1 MNATTPVL
9 RAALAWATLA
19 LSALPVTGALA
30 ASPADTAPWPTAR
43 PITWIVGFPPG
54 GSLDVLTRV
63 AARKLSEKTGQSVVV
78 ENRPGAS
85 GLIALQTAARGAPD
99 AYTLITLPGP
109 LLFTQRVPELGRE
122 LTAVASL
129 AQGPMVLVGPASN
142 TPSTVQELIAD
153 MRKHPKLWSY
163 ASSGNGTSQHLA
175 GELFNMATGTAMT
188 HVPYKGGGQAV
199 ADVVGGQIPLAMLG
213 VTPVVQQI
221 RSGKLKAYAVTTR
234 YRIDSLPNVPTMQ
247 EAGLTGYDASQWYIV
262 AAPAGTPADRIERLN
277 QWMSEITASQ
287 DMKPALDASGSV
299 AGTGSAQAVHDFVT
313 QDLQRWRD
321 LADKARLNLN

>member
-1 MNATTPVL
+1 MKTPKSAFRVAT
-9 RAALAWATLA
+9 AGIALL
-19 LSALPVTGALA
+19 LSALPSASAWA
-30 ASPADTAPWPTAR
+30 ASAADSALWPTAK

-63 AARKLSEKTGQSVVV
+63 AARKLGEKTGQTVVV

-85 GLIALQTAARGAPD
+85 GLIALQAAARAAPD
-99 AYTLITLPGP
+99 AYTLITIPGP

-142 TPSTVQELIAD
+142 AASTVQQLIAD
-153 MRKHPKLWSY
+153 MRRDPKQWSY

-175 GELFNMATGTAMT
+175 GELFNLAAGTAMT
-188 HVPYKGGGQAV
+188 HIPYKGGGQAV
-199 ADVVGGQIPLAMLG
+199 ADVVGGQIPLAVLG

-221 RSGKLKAYAVTTR
+221 KSGKLKAYAVTTT
-234 YRIDSLPNVPTMQ
+234 YRIDSLPDVPTLQ
-247 EAGLTGYDASQWYIV
+247 EAGLKGYDASQWYIV
-262 AAPAGTPADRIERLN
+262 GAPAGTPADRIERLN
-277 QWMSEITASQ
+277 QWISEIAASP
-287 DMKPALDASGSV
+287 DMKPALEASGSV

-313 QDLQRWRD
+313 KDLQKWRA
-321 LADKARLNLN
+321 LADKARLDLN